1 MEASPST
8 FLVFGATG
16 RTGQHFVKI
25 ALANGHKVKALVR
38 DITKMKQQH
47 IHLELIQGSIMDDQ
61 DIDALLHDVD
71 VVICMLG
78 DAQQQQKEP
87 INTLFVKRIIPAMRR
102 QRVKRFLY
110 QAGGFT
116 RPYKEKLPWLTWILK
131 NTVAR
136 RAGLLG
142 QHKDNESVI
151 EYLVDEAQDIDWI
164 VHRACIIAEGHTK
177 GILQRDRTK
186 FSLAT
191 FEDCAAYNYR
201 LLKDDSA
208 IHTCD
213 LSYYS
218 KSF

>member
-1 MEASPST
+1 MESLPST

-38 DITKMKQQH
+38 NPSKMKQQH
-47 IHLELIQGSIMDDQ
+47 IHLELFQGSIMDDQ

-102 QRVKRFLY
+102 QHVKQFLY

-116 RPYKEKLPWLTWILK
+116 RPYKEKLPLLTWILK

-164 VHRACIIAEGHTK
+164 VHRACIIAEGPSK
-177 GILQRDRTK
+177 GRLQRDQTK

-191 FEDCAAYNYR
+191 FGDCAAYNYS

-218 KSF
+218 KSL

>member
-1 MEASPST
+1 MEASLST

-25 ALANGHKVKALVR
+25 PLANGHKVKALVR

-47 IHLELIQGSIMDDQ
+47 IHLELIQGSIIDDQ

-71 VVICMLG
+71 VVICILG
-78 DAQQQQKEP
+78 DAQKQQKEP
-87 INTLFVKRIIPAMRR
+87 INTLFVQKIIPAMRR

-136 RAGLLG
+136 CAGLLG
-142 QHKDNESVI
+142 KHKDNESVI
-151 EYLVDEAQDIDWI
+151 EYLADEAQDIDWI
-164 VHRACIIAEGHTK
+164 VHRACIIAEGSTK

>member
-38 DITKMKQQH
+38 NPSKMKQQH
-47 IHLELIQGSIMDDQ
+47 IHLELIQGSIMGDQ

-87 INTLFVKRIIPAMRR
+87 INTLFVKRLIPAMRR
-102 QRVKRFLY
+102 QRVKQFLY

-116 RPYKEKLPWLTWILK
+116 RPYKQKLPLLTWILK
-131 NTVAR
+131 NTMAR

-151 EYLVDEAQDIDWI
+151 EYLVEEAQDIDWI
-164 VHRACIIAEGHTK
+164 VHRACIIAEGPSK
-177 GILQRDRTK
+177 GRLQRDQTK

-191 FEDCAAYNYR
+191 FGDCAAYNYS

-218 KSF
+218 KLL